1 MQGVLA
7 QAKNGDELFWEEK
20 FHAAN
25 GKARACTQ
33 GALHFILLSFGGK
46 GFFFHFS
53 LVPNVFPLNSQWVL
67 RMGYP
72 IEVVNR
78 IILFIFFLYQVLL
91 HDMLCVELHSSGSP
105 SSHCVTQHV
114 LHSTSLLS
122 HMLWQVLFS
131 FHLYSRAKGEEF
143 YTSEYNL
150 LFWRASIVSF
160 IFSDGSIKLAC
171 CNPIKS

>member
-1 MQGVLA
+1 LQGVLA

-33 GALHFILLSFGGK
+33 NALLFILLILGGGK

-53 LVPNVFPLNSQWVL
+53 LVPNAFPLNLQWVL
-67 RMGYP
+67 GMGCP
-72 IEVVNR
+72 IEVTNR

-91 HDMLCVELHSSGSP
+91 HDTLCGELHSSGSP
-105 SSHCVTQHV
+105 SSHYVTQHV

-122 HMLWQVLFS
+122 LLSHMLWQMLSS
-131 FHLYSRAKGEEF
+131 FHLYIGGPMVR
-143 YTSEYNL
+143 N
-150 LFWRASIVSF
+150 SILQSTTF
-160 IFSDGSIKLAC
+160 NFRE
-171 CNPIKS
+171 PP